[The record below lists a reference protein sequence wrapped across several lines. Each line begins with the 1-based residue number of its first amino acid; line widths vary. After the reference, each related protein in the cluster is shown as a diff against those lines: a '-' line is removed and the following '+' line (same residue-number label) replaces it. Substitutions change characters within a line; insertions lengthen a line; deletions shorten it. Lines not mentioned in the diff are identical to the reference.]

1 MLLQNPVYLR
11 SRTPIFFTKNFSKME
26 DLNQPLDAGLRSN
39 SSDQALQF
47 TDSVRSDLLETAKWA
62 MFFAVLLFIALGL
75 LALVLLISLMSGE
88 AAKLMIS
95 IFVLGIYAIILYYPA
110 RYYYKFSTLTR
121 RALTYEDNEALDQ
134 AFTYLKIYYRFV
146 GILVIVVM
154 SLYLLALIFVFTMMS
169 NRSGF
174 PG

>member
-1 MLLQNPVYLR
+1 
-11 SRTPIFFTKNFSKME
+11 ME

-47 TDSVRSDLLETAKWA
+47 TDSVRNDLLETAKWA
-62 MFFAVLLFIALGL
+62 MFFAVLLFVALGI
-75 LALVLLISLMSGE
+75 LALALLLSLVSGGGAE
-88 AAKLMIS
+88 VMIS

-121 RALTYEDNEALDQ
+121 QALAHDDNEALDQ

-169 NRSGF
+169 NLSRF
-174 PG
+174 PD